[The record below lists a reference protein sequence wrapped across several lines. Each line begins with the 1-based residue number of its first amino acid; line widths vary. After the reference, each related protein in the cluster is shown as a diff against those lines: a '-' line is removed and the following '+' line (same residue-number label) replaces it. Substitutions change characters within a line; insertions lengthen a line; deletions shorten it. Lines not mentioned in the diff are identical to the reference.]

1 MNFEKL
7 SSPQRKLLALF
18 MLALLIVV
26 VAGIVALPYNAII
39 DSYDNKLQRLNEKLD
54 IQRAIVRD
62 GESARAQ
69 QRILDRLEATNGFF
83 LTSDKPALAS
93 AELQKRV
100 KQLIEESGGTVVS
113 SQMLGDKSEQ
123 GVALVVLRVQMRC
136 GVEELQKVFHT
147 LEAQTPILFLDNVL
161 LGARPAGSIVPGR
174 GRESSQQLDVRFDV
188 TGFRHL
194 SSIHEQAA
202 IK

>member
-1 MNFEKL
+1 MNFEKF
-7 SSPQRKLLALF
+7 SSPQRKLLAVF
-18 MLALLIVV
+18 ILALLIVV
-26 VAGIVALPYNAII
+26 VTGIVALPYNVIV
-39 DSYDNKLQRLNEKLD
+39 DRYDNKLQRHNEKLE

-62 GESARAQ
+62 GEKARTQ

-83 LTSDKPALAS
+83 LTSDRPALAS

-100 KQLIEESGGTVVS
+100 KQVIEQSGGTVVS

-123 GVALVVLRVQMRC
+123 GVDMVVLRVQMRC

-147 LEAQTPILFLDNVL
+147 LEAQTPILLLDNIL

-174 GRESSQQLDVRFDV
+174 GRESSQQLDIRFDV
-188 TGFRHL
+188 TGFRPVEA
-194 SSIHEQAA
+194 IHEQTA